1 MACGELQFGKLL
13 GKSGVQE
20 MRRRRAT
27 IELPATYQLEEVTY
41 TLKAEEGADK
51 GTIYRI
57 SLNQL

>member
-13 GKSGVQE
+13 GKTTAQE
-20 MRRRRAT
+20 MKKRRAT
-27 IELPATYQLEEVTY
+27 IELPETYQLEEVTY
-41 TLKAEEGADK
+41 TLKEDEEVE